1 MVFKAV
7 VNLPLDL
14 TAPLTTLPNDG
25 NAAHLSAIK
34 LQALQSLPG
43 PPKFSSLFD
52 WGPKI

>member
-25 NAAHLSAIK
+25 NAAHLSATK

-43 PPKFSSLFD
+43 PQVQLTF
-52 WGPKI
+52 